1 MACDLLFPLQ
11 AEKTIVGEGSKLIN
25 FDKALGIHVQALDV
39 YSQRAKILAS
49 NVVNADTPGFKARD
63 IDFRSVLNQQSGQSV
78 RLEATEYDHMQ
89 EPGSVGS
96 QPTLLYRTAM
106 QPSLDGNTV
115 DSQTE
120 IAAFSENALR
130 YQTTLQLL
138 SGKFKGMIAALK
150 GE

>member
-1 MACDLLFPLQ
+1 MACDLLFPRH
-11 AEKTIVGEGSKLIN
+11 AEETIDSEDGNVID
-25 FDKALGIHVQALDV
+25 FDKALGTYVQALDV

-49 NVVNADTPGFKARD
+49 NVVNADT
-63 IDFRSVLNQQSGQSV
+63 V
-78 RLEATEYDHMQ
+78 RLEATEPDHMQ

-96 QPTLLYRTAM
+96 EPTLLYRTAM

-130 YQTTLQLL
+130 YQTTLQFL